1 MIAIFKKYLYFP
13 VAWYFRFF
21 AGIRLRRWSPRIVV
35 VTGSN
40 GKTTLLHLLEAQFG
54 SKAKYSHHANSS
66 FGIPFD
72 ILGLRRT
79 KLFKSEWIGLFFRA
93 PFRAFLSPFQEKIYI
108 VEADVDRPG
117 EGKFLA
123 SFLKPEVVLWISLGR
138 THGMNFEK
146 LVRQKKFQTVEE
158 AIAFE
163 FGFFLEYCQKL
174 ALINGDSPLIVKQ
187 TKRLR
192 VDAKIIK
199 KNERFVKYEV
209 DLAGTNFQIDGSRYI
224 FEGLLPEEIFYSI
237 VMCKSVLEYFDL
249 PFDQSFSKL
258 VLPPGR
264 SSIFQGIRGVTIV
277 DSSYNANLSS
287 MNTILLMYDKFLA
300 THKWGVLGDML
311 EQGEGEQKEHER
323 LAELIGLYDF
333 ERIILMGPR
342 VSKYTY
348 PVLIQKSKVKSQN
361 HNSKVKSDNDKRED
375 LVIEKFL
382 GPRETLD
389 YLLANLRGGETIL
402 FKGARFME
410 GIIENLLLDK
420 KDKVKL
426 SRREEVWEKRRK
438 GWGL

>member
-1 MIAIFKKYLYFP
+1 MIAIIKRYLYFP
-13 VAWYFRFF
+13 IAWYFRFF

-40 GKTTLLHLLEAQFG
+40 GKTTLLHMLAAQFG
-54 SKAKYSHHANSS
+54 TQAKYSHHANSS

-79 KLFKSEWIGLFFRA
+79 SLFKREWIGLLLLA
-93 PFRAFLSPFQEKIYI
+93 PLRAFFPAYKNKIYI

-123 SFLKPEVVLWISLGR
+123 SFLKPEVVMWISLGR
-138 THGMNFEK
+138 THGMNFER
-146 LVRQKKFQTVEE
+146 LVRKKKFQTVEE
-158 AIAFE
+158 AIASE

-174 ALINGDSPLIVKQ
+174 ALINGDSSLIVKQ

-192 VDAKIIK
+192 ADASIIK
-199 KNERFVKYEV
+199 KKENFENYEV
-209 DLAGTNFQIDGSRYI
+209 TKVGTKFYI
-224 FEGLLPEEIFYSI
+224 EGRSYLFEGLLPEEIFYSI
-237 VMCKSVLEYFDL
+237 AMCRRVVEYFDL
-249 PFDQSFSKL
+249 PFDQTFSKFI
-258 VLPPGR
+258 LPPGR
-264 SSIFQGIRGVTIV
+264 SSIFRGIKGVTIV
-277 DSSYNANLSS
+277 DSSYNANFSS
-287 MNTILLMYDKFLA
+287 MSAILNMYDKFPGI
-300 THKWGVLGDML
+300 HRWVVLGDML

-323 LAELIGLYDF
+323 LAELVEANGF

-348 PVLIQKSKVKSQN
+348 DKLVQSYKSKKG
-361 HNSKVKSDNDKRED
+361 DKE
-375 LVIEKFL
+375 VIIVKFL

-389 YLLANLRGGETIL
+389 YLLENLQGGETIL

-420 KDKVKL
+420 KDKTKL
-426 SRREEVWEKRRK
+426 ARREEIWEIRRK
-438 GWGL
+438 KWGL